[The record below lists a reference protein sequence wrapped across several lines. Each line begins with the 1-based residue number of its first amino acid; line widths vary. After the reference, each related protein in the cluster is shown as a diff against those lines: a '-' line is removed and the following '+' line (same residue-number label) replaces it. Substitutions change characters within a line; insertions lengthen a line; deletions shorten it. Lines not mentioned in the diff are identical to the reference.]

1 LYARIQLK
9 NPENTDVE
17 STLSVNRNSTMKLQP
32 KNDEKFIR
40 ALIPNIEAGEVAS
53 VGESVK

>member
-1 LYARIQLK
+1 
-9 NPENTDVE
+9 
-17 STLSVNRNSTMKLQP
+17 MKLQP